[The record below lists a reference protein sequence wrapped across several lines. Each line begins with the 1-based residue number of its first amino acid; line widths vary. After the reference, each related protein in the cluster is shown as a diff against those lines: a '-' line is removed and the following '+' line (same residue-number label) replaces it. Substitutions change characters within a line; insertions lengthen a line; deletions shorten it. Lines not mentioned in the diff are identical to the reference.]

1 MAKTA
6 VVALGG
12 NALTR
17 EGQAGTYEEI
27 EANATSMAKSVFA
40 LLRTGWRVVLV
51 HGNGPQVGN
60 LAIQGE
66 EGARLVPA
74 QPLFALGAMTEGQ
87 LGSVICLALGKVAN
101 VGHSSSMRGAVAVVT
116 HVSVSPDDP
125 AFGDP
130 TKPIG
135 PFFTKEQAE
144 EFSATRGW
152 VVKEDAGRG
161 WRRVVPSPQPVT
173 ILETPAIRA
182 LLDQNLV
189 VVAAGGGGVPV
200 VRGKT
205 GYQGVDAVIDKDYAA
220 AQLATALAA
229 EALVLVTGVES
240 VLLHYGTPEQVP
252 IHEMTVVEAEEY
264 LEKGE
269 FPEGSMGPKIRAATQ
284 FLRRG
289 GEIAVVTTPALVYAS
304 LEGTVSGLEGE
315 SGTRIV
321 RMRPLIATG

>member
-27 EANATSMAKSVFA
+27 EFNATLMAKSVA
-40 LLRTGWRVVLV
+40 SLLRGGWRVVLV

-60 LAIQGE
+60 LAIQQE
-66 EGARLVPA
+66 EGVDLVPP
-74 QPLFALGAMTEGQ
+74 QPLSALGAMTEGQ
-87 LGSVICLALGKVAN
+87 LGSTICLALRKVGD
-101 VGHSSSMRGAVAVVT
+101 VGHPDWMRGAVAVVT

-125 AFGDP
+125 AFQNP

-135 PFFTKEQAE
+135 PFLSKDQAE
-144 EFSATRGW
+144 ALGAERGW

-182 LLDQNLV
+182 LLEQNMV
-189 VVAAGGGGVPV
+189 VVACGGGGVPV
-200 VRGKT
+200 VRGQT
-205 GYQGVDAVIDKDYAA
+205 GGYQGIDAVIDKDYAA
-220 AQLATALAA
+220 EQLATALAA
-229 EALVLVTGVES
+229 EALVLVTGVET

-252 IHEMTVVEAEEY
+252 IQEMTVTEAEEY

-269 FPEGSMGPKIRAATQ
+269 FPEGSMGPKIRASTQ

-289 GEIAVVTTPALVYAS
+289 GEIAVVTTPNLVYAS
-304 LEGTVSGLEGE
+304 LEGTVSGLEGV

-321 RMRPLIATG
+321 RMRPLTV

>member
-17 EGQAGTYEEI
+17 EGQAGTAEEI
-27 EANATSMAKSVFA
+27 EFNATMMARSVCS

-60 LAIQGE
+60 LAIQQE
-66 EGARLVPA
+66 EGQAIVPA

-87 LGSVICLALGKVAN
+87 LGSTICLALRKVGD
-101 VGHSSSMRGAVAVVT
+101 VGHPSWMRGAVAVIT

-125 AFGDP
+125 AFENP

-135 PFFTKEQAE
+135 PFFSKEQAE
-144 EFSATRGW
+144 TLAAERGW
-152 VVKEDAGRG
+152 VVKEDSNRG

-182 LLDQNLV
+182 LLEQNMV

-200 VRGKT
+200 VRG
-205 GYQGVDAVIDKDYAA
+205 QS
-220 AQLATALAA
+220 A
-229 EALVLVTGVES
+229 E
-240 VLLHYGTPEQVP
+240 
-252 IHEMTVVEAEEY
+252 M
-264 LEKGE
+264 
-269 FPEGSMGPKIRAATQ
+269 
-284 FLRRG
+284 
-289 GEIAVVTTPALVYAS
+289 
-304 LEGTVSGLEGE
+304 GTVTFTLVAPRPRTAARE
-315 SGTRIV
+315 SDC
-321 RMRPLIATG
+321 PLRSRS